1 MTFANIAEVIENVV
15 ASMRES
21 GHDEPYFE
29 YGHALEIVNTLMEKD
44 AIDVWKLKKY
54 PAIFLFMPVKENRDN
69 LRSEAKLRILFVTE
83 TRPEWK
89 AKDRDANVFT
99 PVLIPLY
106 EMFMRKLKDSFE
118 LYYDESQTYDFTKH
132 YYWGSSQTNKNVAN
146 DFADAIEIEGL
157 TITIPTKC

>member
-1 MTFANIAEVIENVV
+1 
-15 ASMRES
+15 
-21 GHDEPYFE
+21 
-29 YGHALEIVNTLMEKD
+29 
-44 AIDVWKLKKY
+44 
-54 PAIFLFMPVKENRDN
+54 MPVKENRDN
-69 LRSEAKLRILFVTE
+69 LQSEAKLRILFVTE

-106 EMFMRKLKDSFE
+106 EMFMRKLRDSFE
-118 LYYDESQTYDFTKH
+118 LYYNESQTYDFTKH

-157 TITIPTKC
+157 NITIPTKC

>member
-1 MTFANIAEVIENVV
+1 MNFANIASVIENVV
-15 ASMRES
+15 ISMREA

-44 AIDVWKLKKY
+44 KNDEWKLKKY

-69 LRSEAKLRILFVTE
+69 LESEAKLRILFVTE

-106 EMFMRKLKDSFE
+106 EMFMRKLRDSFE
-118 LYYDESQTYDFTKH
+118 LYYNESQTYDFTKH

-157 TITIPTKC
+157 NITIPTKC